1 MRDTLSLP
9 SIRLCVAITAMK
21 WLFLP
26 FLSGGFILAA
36 LFPSCRTYI
45 PVLPWTE
52 HEVSEIIIKVRPA
65 SRESLEAEFGRPPF
79 AVNPLLDYPSVLQQ
93 RRLVVFDISI
103 ESPQV
108 EVEVVTE
115 ETTLI
120 FVNPDAKMPTLFDPE
135 TRALDAEGLER
146 EWTIY
151 YDPDRRSDLPT
162 LVNRTRDALPGNLIA
177 RPGEPAE
184 GYLVF
189 LRRFPKSG
197 TAQLS
202 LALRTPEG
210 DSGTVNMD
218 IVIPDT
224 RKKNTGIFAGG
235 KSPEEA
241 QDDEA
246 RGNTGIFSDE

>member
-1 MRDTLSLP
+1 MNKLLDF
-9 SIRLCVAITAMK
+9 RLTFVVPVFI
-21 WLFLP
+21 LVG
-26 FLSGGFILAA
+26 FLS
-36 LFPSCRTYI
+36 SCLTNM
-45 PVLPWTE
+45 PELPWNGE
-52 HEVSEIIIKVRPA
+52 EISDITIRVRPA
-65 SRESLEAEFGRPPF
+65 SRESLEARYGRPP
-79 AVNPLLDYPSVLQQ
+79 AAANPLLDYPNLVPP
-93 RRLVVFDISI
+93 RRLMVFDVHI
-103 ESPQV
+103 ESETV
-108 EVEVVTE
+108 EVELVTR
-115 ETTLI
+115 ETILV
-120 FVNPDAKMPTLFDPE
+120 FMDPDAAIPLLFSPRN
-135 TRALDAEGLER
+135 RAMDAEALEDAWR
-146 EWTIY
+146 IY
-151 YDPDRRSDLPT
+151 YEIDRPGDMPK

-241 QDDEA
+241 EDDEA
-246 RGNTGIFSDE
+246 RENTGIFSDE